1 MKSINPAAALPLIF
15 MMITACTIVPPRISL
30 TGEKTV
36 IERQIIGDYR
46 ELESDAWVISSVK
59 TPPSEKSGQALTGT
73 DPELMTAIR
82 IRQFHSEKI
91 ARYKAQ
97 GAIGEAGTGL
107 AAYRP
112 VSSYESKKDE
122 KDVLLTVIKNENDA
136 RLTIFRRSL
145 YLRER
150 REPTM
155 EEVSQFGRAVFAG
168 EQRNAAAKGE
178 WIQDAGDKWVQK

>member
-1 MKSINPAAALPLIF
+1 MKSTNPAAFLPLLF
-15 MMITACTIVPPRISL
+15 MTITACTIVPPKISL

-59 TPPSEKSGQALTGT
+59 TPPREKGIQVISGT
-73 DPELMTAIR
+73 DPELMGAIK

-107 AAYRP
+107 LAYRP
-112 VSSYESKKDE
+112 VDLYESKKNE
-122 KDVLLTVIKNENDA
+122 KDVLLTVIRNENEA

-145 YLRER
+145 YLRGNKES
-150 REPTM
+150 T
-155 EEVSQFGRAVFAG
+155 EEDVSQFGRTVFAG
-168 EQRNAAAKGE
+168 EQRNAALKGE
-178 WIQDAGDKWVQK
+178 WIQDAGEKWIQK